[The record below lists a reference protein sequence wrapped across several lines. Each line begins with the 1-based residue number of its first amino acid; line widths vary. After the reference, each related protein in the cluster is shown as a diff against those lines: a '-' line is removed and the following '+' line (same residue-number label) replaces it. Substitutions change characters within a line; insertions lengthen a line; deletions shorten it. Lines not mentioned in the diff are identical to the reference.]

1 MVIYL
6 SGDQVN
12 KKGGMT
18 GGYYDFRRSKLKY
31 MKVIKQNGVYIET
44 KSEELNDIGNKLKDI
59 LRKLS
64 FIGYLNL
71 TFILLYFFSIF
82 MATVVPLFSSYY
94 KLLTILNKRV
104 ASSLIRVLILDRMV
118 SFVGC
123 MLLFHCFKHYMYIR
137 VSMCICF
144 PLTSHTD

>member
-82 MATVVPLFSSYY
+82 MATCSSPFF
-94 KLLTILNKRV
+94 LLL
-104 ASSLIRVLILDRMV
+104 
-118 SFVGC
+118 
-123 MLLFHCFKHYMYIR
+123 
-137 VSMCICF
+137 
-144 PLTSHTD
+144 